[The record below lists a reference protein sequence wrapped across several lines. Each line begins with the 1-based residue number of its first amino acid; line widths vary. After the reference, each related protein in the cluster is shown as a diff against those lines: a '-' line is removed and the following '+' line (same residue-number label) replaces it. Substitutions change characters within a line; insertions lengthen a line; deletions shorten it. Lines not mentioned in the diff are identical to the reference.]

1 MYLETNQSDLTEKP
15 TQNRLHELTNRTTIR
30 HLVSAGL
37 IISDLIAI
45 IAAFALA
52 GIIRSFVSQ
61 ILPGELEVEQVITI
75 LTVSIPIYFMFS
87 FNNNAHSARALD
99 SISKST
105 SRALIAFAL
114 TSVSLLLIAFFL
126 QLGTEFSRLL
136 FGIGVV
142 LCFISLAASRVL
154 MASLVSSLVPDGL
167 YANLCIYDGIPISDT
182 TRRGSIDAKV
192 AGLHPDIDDVVAV
205 KKLGQFAKNMDRI
218 VVHCPA
224 ELRPEWASA
233 LKILD
238 VPTEIVVP
246 EFDVLTPLAISR
258 RSGHTSLLMSS
269 GQLRWNQ
276 KVVKRIFDILV
287 SSTSILLLS
296 PILIGIAIAIKL
308 DSEGPVIFKQERIGL
323 GNRHFMIW
331 KFRSMRT
338 DVQDVAGS
346 KLTERDDPRISRIGA
361 FIRRTSIDELPQLFN
376 VLRGDMSIVGPRPH
390 PEMAKA
396 GELLYWEVDKSYW
409 QRHVVKP
416 GITGLAQVSGHRG
429 NTFQENDLR
438 ARLGADLQ
446 YVANWSLWNDV
457 KIFFLTFRV
466 LRHNN
471 AF

>member
-1 MYLETNQSDLTEKP
+1 MYLETNQSDLIEKP
-15 TQNRLHELTNRTTIR
+15 ALNRLHELTNRKTIR
-30 HLVSAGL
+30 HLVSVGL
-37 IISDLIAI
+37 VISDLIAI

-52 GIIRSFVSQ
+52 GVIRSFVSQ
-61 ILPGELEVEQVITI
+61 ILPGELEVEQVVTI

-87 FNNNAHSARALD
+87 FNNNAHSARVMD
-99 SISKST
+99 SISKSM

-114 TSVSLLLIAFFL
+114 TSASLLLIAFFL

-142 LCFISLAASRVL
+142 LSLISLALSRFMV
-154 MASLVSSLVPDGL
+154 ASLVSRLVPDGL
-167 YANLCIYDGIPISDT
+167 YANLCIYDGIAISDT
-182 TRRGSIDAKV
+182 TRKGSIDAKA
-192 AGLHPDIDDVVAV
+192 AGLHPDIDDVAAV
-205 KKLGQFAKNMDRI
+205 KRLGQFAKHMDRI
-218 VVHCPA
+218 IVHCPA
-224 ELRPEWASA
+224 ELRPQWASA

-246 EFDVLTPLAISR
+246 EFDVLAPLAISH

-269 GQLRWNQ
+269 GQLRLNQ

-287 SSTSILLLS
+287 SSTAILALS
-296 PILIGIAIAIKL
+296 PILIGFAIAIRL
-308 DSEGPVIFKQERIGL
+308 DSKGPAIFKQERIGL
-323 GNRHFMIW
+323 GNRHFMIL

-338 DVQDVAGS
+338 DMQDLAGS

-361 FIRRTSIDELPQLFN
+361 YIRRTSIDELPQLFN
-376 VLRGDMSIVGPRPH
+376 VLRGEMSIVGPRPH
-390 PEMAKA
+390 PELAKA

-429 NTFQENDLR
+429 NTFRENDLR
-438 ARLGADLQ
+438 ARLGADLE
-446 YVANWSLWNDV
+446 YVANWSLWNDI